1 MTANLSRYRAALR
14 PHHNAFN
21 QTDGHSTNRY
31 QYNRLAAAEG
41 EGYVD
46 YADFGRLSLA
56 RGDYILRRPRSITTP
71 SGRQHYGIT
80 IPLRGDYRLDIPV
93 LNREHAIRAP
103 LLGLRKGQL
112 GDITIHLPANSRIS
126 LIALEFGPELTA
138 GCHGHIAAF
147 YRSPQQAAV
156 HIDRLPAPLHHHAA
170 RLLALPPVAD
180 PVALIRLE
188 SAALAL
194 LAALLDAPP
203 PNPTIAAALAILH
216 DEYREPPTIRQ
227 LARRVGSNECTLKR
241 TFKAHTGSTIAAYIR
256 AYRLHIALDLLADG
270 ADADSI
276 SAQIGYEN
284 PAYFRR
290 LFARHY
296 GYKP

>member
-103 LLGLRKGQL
+103 LLGLRKGRL
-112 GDITIHLPANSRIS
+112 DDITIHLPANSRI
-126 LIALEFGPELTA
+126 
-138 GCHGHIAAF
+138 
-147 YRSPQQAAV
+147 RSTSCAV
-156 HIDRLPAPLHHHAA
+156 R
-170 RLLALPPVAD
+170 PP
-180 PVALIRLE
+180 
-188 SAALAL
+188 
-194 LAALLDAPP
+194 
-203 PNPTIAAALAILH
+203 
-216 DEYREPPTIRQ
+216 
-227 LARRVGSNECTLKR
+227 
-241 TFKAHTGSTIAAYIR
+241 
-256 AYRLHIALDLLADG
+256 
-270 ADADSI
+270 
-276 SAQIGYEN
+276 
-284 PAYFRR
+284 
-290 LFARHY
+290 
-296 GYKP
+296 